1 MGDRKHISATQD
13 AFQDA
18 DAVRG
23 EDESWSEFLHRAAEA
38 LDGSVETDPETDLGD
53 VMARLDDLE
62 ATIPSRTAD
71 DVENRLRTR

>member
-1 MGDRKHISATQD
+1 MIP
-13 AFQDA
+13 
-18 DAVRG
+18 
-23 EDESWSEFLHRAAEA
+23 LHRAAEA
-38 LDGSVETDPETDLGD
+38 LDGSVETDPETDLAD